1 MTWPAS
7 PDVALSTLR
16 DQLVAAATT
25 AGLSIANG
33 NVHFPT
39 FDPSSRGTPD
49 TIPAFHITTFKRR
62 KVPFAA
68 GAAGLSQWDAEVNL
82 LVPVTTSIA
91 AAESSADAVLE
102 ALSAQQTGHVWRSLE
117 RGDATEPTAAAQ
129 AAAAGGAAIPT
140 YRAVPMTLGMGLE
153 P

>member
-7 PDVALSTLR
+7 PDVALSTFR
-16 DQLVAAATT
+16 DQLVAASTT
-25 AGLSIANG
+25 AGQTIAAG
-33 NVHFPT
+33 NVHYPH
-39 FDPSSRGTPD
+39 FDPSNRATPD

-82 LVPVTTSIA
+82 LVPRATSISD
-91 AAESSADAVLE
+91 AEKLADAILE

-117 RGDATEPTAAAQ
+117 RGDCTEPTAAAE
-129 AAAAGGAAIPT
+129 AAAAGGGTIPN
-140 YRAVPMTLGMGLE
+140 YRAVPLTCGMGLE